1 MDTLS
6 GDWPAPRER
15 RIMTLM
21 LERPTIGGTEPPSFE
36 ALLDLLDELNVP
48 DGYKAE
54 IIKGNIVVSPWSK
67 GYYATVMELVCDQLR
82 PRLPEGH
89 RISYGPFL
97 YVFPGSERAYGPDI
111 HAAHSRTYQTTSN
124 RLDGEGLSFVAELT
138 SVSTRDDDLTD
149 KVETYGR
156 AGVPVYLILDMQ
168 EERATALWTPSAK
181 GYESRLTVPFGE
193 KLQIPTPFD
202 CTLDTS
208 GFLAPE
214 EPEES

>member
-1 MDTLS
+1 
-6 GDWPAPRER
+6 
-15 RIMTLM
+15 M
-21 LERPTIGGTEPPSFE
+21 LERPTTNGNGPRSFE

-54 IIKGNIVVSPWSK
+54 IIKGSIVVSTWSK
-67 GYYATVMELVCDQLR
+67 GYCAAVMERVCDQLR

-89 RISYGPFL
+89 RISCGPFL
-97 YVFPGSERAYGPDI
+97 YVFPGSERAYGPDV
-111 HAAHSRTYQTTSN
+111 HAAHRRTDETTSN

-168 EERATALWTPSAK
+168 EEQATALWTPSAK
-181 GYESRLTVPFGE
+181 GYESRPTVPFGE
-193 KLQIPTPFD
+193 KLQLPAPFD

-208 GFLAPE
+208 GFQAPE
-214 EPEES
+214 APEAPEAS